1 MYFDKFIGIDWS
13 GDKNNF
19 QKGIS
24 VAECIKGN
32 KVPQIVKPLHHKYW
46 TRTTLLEWLD
56 KEIKSQRNLIG
67 FDFAFSY
74 PFYDR
79 CSYFPGIKDS
89 PINSEKLWKLIE
101 DNNTNAKNFYGGE
114 IWASK
119 TYGKF
124 FNSPK
129 LKGSHFASRRRCT
142 ERFAKKKI
150 LSPSPTFNCVG
161 PGAVGTGTLAGMR
174 ILNLLKNKTKIWPF
188 DELKFSTKTVVVE
201 IFPSYYFRY
210 SKIKP
215 EKKVGYTIENINKSL
230 EFFNSKPLKKNQII
244 GGPDQDDADSIISS
258 AALRFLSADKKNWN
272 VPNSSKKEGWIF
284 GV

>member
-32 KVPQIVKPLHHKYW
+32 KAPQIVKPSDHKYW
-46 TRTTLLEWLD
+46 TRTTLIEWLF
-56 KEIKSQRNLIG
+56 KEINSQRNLIG

-101 DNNTNAKNFYGGE
+101 DNNTNVKNFYGGE

-119 TYGKF
+119 TYGNF

-129 LKGSHFASRRRCT
+129 L
-142 ERFAKKKI
+142 I
-150 LSPSPTFNCVG
+150 
-161 PGAVGTGTLAGMR
+161 
-174 ILNLLKNKTKIWPF
+174 
-188 DELKFSTKTVVVE
+188 
-201 IFPSYYFRY
+201 
-210 SKIKP
+210 
-215 EKKVGYTIENINKSL
+215 
-230 EFFNSKPLKKNQII
+230 
-244 GGPDQDDADSIISS
+244 
-258 AALRFLSADKKNWN
+258 
-272 VPNSSKKEGWIF
+272 
-284 GV
+284 

>member
-1 MYFDKFIGIDWS
+1 MDFDKFIGIDWS

-24 VAECIKGN
+24 VAECTREN
-32 KVPQIVKPLHHKYW
+32 KSPNIVKPLGGKYW
-46 TRTTLLEWLD
+46 TRSTLIEWLYT
-56 KEIKSQRNLIG
+56 EIKTQRNLIG

-79 CSYFPGIKDS
+79 FCYFPGIKDS
-89 PINSEKLWKLIE
+89 PINSEKLWELIE
-101 DNNTNAKNFYGGE
+101 NQNKNAKNFYGGE
-114 IWASK
+114 IWENK

-129 LKGSHFASRRRCT
+129 IKGSLYSSRRRCT
-142 ERFAKKKI
+142 ERVAKKNTH
-150 LSPSPTFNCVG
+150 SPSPTFNCVG

-174 ILNLLKNKTKIWPF
+174 ILNLLKSKTKIWPF
-188 DELKFSTKTVVVE
+188 DELNFSTKSVLVE
-201 IFPSYYFRY
+201 IFPTYYFRL

-215 EKKVGYTIENINKSL
+215 DKKLGYTIENINKAL
-230 EFFNSKPLKKNQII
+230 KFFGSKQLKKNQVIS
-244 GGPDQDDADSIISS
+244 GPDQDDADSIVSS
-258 AALRFLSADKKNWN
+258 AALRFLSSKKNIWN
-272 VPNSSKKEGWIF
+272 IPNSSKKEGWIF

>member
-13 GDKNNF
+13 GDKNTF

-32 KVPQIVKPLHHKYW
+32 KVPQIVKPLRDKYW
-46 TRTTLLEWLD
+46 KRTTLIEWLY

-89 PINSEKLWKLIE
+89 PINSEKLWKLIDDSNE
-101 DNNTNAKNFYGGE
+101 NAENYYGGN
-114 IWASK
+114 IWENK
-119 TYGKF
+119 IYGKF

-129 LKGSHFASRRRCT
+129 NNGSLYSSRRRFT
-142 ERFAKKKI
+142 EAVAKKKI

-174 ILNLLKNKTKIWPF
+174 ILNLLKNNTKIWPF
-188 DELKFSTKTVVVE
+188 DELNFSTKTVIVE
-201 IFPSYYFRY
+201 IFPSYYFRL

-230 EFFNSKPLKKNQII
+230 EFFNSRPLKKNQII

-258 AALRFLSADKKNWN
+258 AALRFLSADKQIWN

>member
-13 GDKNNF
+13 GDKSRI

-32 KVPQIVKPLHHKYW
+32 KVPQIIKPSDNKYW
-46 TRTTLLEWLD
+46 TRSTLIEWLF
-56 KEIKSQRNLIG
+56 KEIKSQKNLIG

-79 CSYFPGIKDS
+79 SCYFPGIKDS
-89 PINSEKLWKLIE
+89 PINSKKLWKLIE
-101 DNNTNAKNFYGGE
+101 DTNTNADNFYGGD
-114 IWASK
+114 IWTNK

-124 FNSPK
+124 FNAPK
-129 LKGSHFASRRRCT
+129 LRGSHFSSRRRCT
-142 ERFAKKKI
+142 EIIAKQKI

-174 ILNLLKNKTKIWPF
+174 ILNLLKHKTKIWPF
-188 DELKFSTKTVVVE
+188 DELDFSTKTVVVE
-201 IFPSYYFRY
+201 IFPSYYFRL

-215 EKKVGYTIENINKSL
+215 EKKVGYTKKNINKSL

-258 AALRFLSADKKNWN
+258 AALRFLSTDKKIWN
-272 VPNSSKKEGWIF
+272 VPNASKKEGWIF

>member
-13 GDKNNF
+13 GDKNTF

-24 VAECIKGN
+24 VAECPRGN
-32 KVPQIVKPLHHKYW
+32 KVPQIVKPSHNKYW
-46 TRTTLLEWLD
+46 TRSSLIEWLY
-56 KEIKSQRNLIG
+56 KEIKLQRNLIG

-79 CSYFPGIKDS
+79 CCYFPGIKDS

-101 DNNTNAKNFYGGE
+101 DSNIKAKNFYGGE
-114 IWASK
+114 IWVNK

-129 LKGSHFASRRRCT
+129 LKGSLFSSRRRYT
-142 ERFAKKKI
+142 EILAKKKI

-174 ILNLLKNKTKIWPF
+174 ILNSLKNKAKIWPF
-188 DELKFSTKTVVVE
+188 DKINFSTKTVVVE
-201 IFPSYYFRY
+201 IFPSYYFRL

-215 EKKVGYTIENINKSL
+215 EKKVGYAIENINKSL
-230 EFFNSKPLKKNQII
+230 EFYNSKPLKKNYII

-258 AALRFLSADKKNWN
+258 AALRFLSADEKNWN

>member
-32 KVPQIVKPLHHKYW
+32 KVPQIVKPSDHKYW
-46 TRTTLLEWLD
+46 TRTTLIEWLD

-101 DNNTNAKNFYGGE
+101 DTNTNVKNFYGGE

-119 TYGKF
+119 TYGNF

-129 LKGSHFASRRRCT
+129 LKGSYFASRRRCT

-188 DELKFSTKTVVVE
+188 DELNFSTKTVIVE
-201 IFPSYYFRY
+201 IFPSYYFRL

-215 EKKVGYTIENINKSL
+215 EKNIGYTIENINKSL
-230 EFFNSKPLKKNQII
+230 KFFNSKPLKKNQII

-258 AALRFLSADKKNWN
+258 AALRFLSTDNKIWN
-272 VPNSSKKEGWIF
+272 VPNSSIKEGWIF